1 MKNKNE
7 NLKNKK
13 RKNSFIN
20 IKIEPNLKI
29 NPKRSNIKKNISIH
43 YYNSE
48 SNSIGINSIN
58 NYISRN
64 STKLKSYSQDTY
76 NNKTGLSENDK
87 RKIKSITKVF
97 RINKVLTERLLK
109 KEKTLALNSVNNSNY
124 SFLISQNEGKKL
136 KNKNTKLYFRN
147 RYNDYSSYM
156 INKFNNRTF
165 GILDP
170 PNNKPI
176 YSTNLNY
183 FRHQLINNFTERN
196 NNMEY
201 EKKRYNDAMM
211 ISEINDKK
219 NLKNAFDLEKKFY
232 ENKYNFMTEINL
244 NLLNKIKQLNGAS
257 RTSYLSR
264 NKSLMIAES
273 DPKNKTPIIKNSEKN
288 LDISN
293 LKLLYDIRKL
303 SPAKPRKSPIN
314 LNSYNNYI
322 KLNQSNIKEKNDDT
336 TEDEKSLSKVKKEHY
351 YKEQKKIRQRSKD
364 HVNSIYEINDYPYV
378 KFDPAYIIKNGY
390 IQRHNLSRAIKIN
403 TINKYG
409 YNLEDDYLL
418 VHNPKKLK
426 EEIMKVQ
433 IECNK
438 INYKAIYNYSFLRK
452 NLKLET
458 VRKFN
463 SIKDSKFGCPI

>member
-1 MKNKNE
+1 M
-7 NLKNKK
+7 
-13 RKNSFIN
+13 
-20 IKIEPNLKI
+20 
-29 NPKRSNIKKNISIH
+29 
-43 YYNSE
+43 
-48 SNSIGINSIN
+48 
-58 NYISRN
+58 
-64 STKLKSYSQDTY
+64 
-76 NNKTGLSENDK
+76 
-87 RKIKSITKVF
+87 
-97 RINKVLTERLLK
+97 
-109 KEKTLALNSVNNSNY
+109 
-124 SFLISQNEGKKL
+124 
-136 KNKNTKLYFRN
+136 
-147 RYNDYSSYM
+147 
-156 INKFNNRTF
+156 
-165 GILDP
+165 
-170 PNNKPI
+170 
-176 YSTNLNY
+176 
-183 FRHQLINNFTERN
+183 
-196 NNMEY
+196 
-201 EKKRYNDAMM
+201 
-211 ISEINDKK
+211 
-219 NLKNAFDLEKKFY
+219 
-232 ENKYNFMTEINL
+232 
-244 NLLNKIKQLNGAS
+244 
-257 RTSYLSR
+257 
-264 NKSLMIAES
+264 
-273 DPKNKTPIIKNSEKN
+273 
-288 LDISN
+288 
-293 LKLLYDIRKL
+293 KLLYDIRKL

-364 HVNSIYEINDYPYV
+364 HVNSIYEINDYP
-378 KFDPAYIIKNGY
+378 YIIKNGY

>member
-1 MKNKNE
+1 M
-7 NLKNKK
+7 
-13 RKNSFIN
+13 
-20 IKIEPNLKI
+20 
-29 NPKRSNIKKNISIH
+29 
-43 YYNSE
+43 
-48 SNSIGINSIN
+48 
-58 NYISRN
+58 
-64 STKLKSYSQDTY
+64 
-76 NNKTGLSENDK
+76 
-87 RKIKSITKVF
+87 
-97 RINKVLTERLLK
+97 
-109 KEKTLALNSVNNSNY
+109 
-124 SFLISQNEGKKL
+124 
-136 KNKNTKLYFRN
+136 
-147 RYNDYSSYM
+147 
-156 INKFNNRTF
+156 
-165 GILDP
+165 
-170 PNNKPI
+170 
-176 YSTNLNY
+176 
-183 FRHQLINNFTERN
+183 
-196 NNMEY
+196 
-201 EKKRYNDAMM
+201 
-211 ISEINDKK
+211 
-219 NLKNAFDLEKKFY
+219 EKKFY

-336 TEDEKSLSKVKKEHY
+336 TEDEKSLTKVKKEHY